1 MVAIPPWLMKNS
13 DDVRPV
19 SRRQNSVSPEASGK
33 QRIRTSDGSSTD
45 IPVFCEGGCGE
56 VVGYLSNQQ
65 VTSEAAGYAR
75 FCPACKAANDRIAKG
90 RVSSECADELIEL
103 HRPIRILRWLSL
115 LQVAIVTVIIAGSAL
130 IAMGR
135 VIGVYLAV
143 FGTLA
148 WCAVYFGLRKVRE

>member
-19 SRRQNSVSPEASGK
+19 SRRQDSVSPEASVK

-65 VTSEAAGYAR
+65 RTSEAAGYAR
-75 FCPACKAANDRIAKG
+75 WCPACKAANDRIAKG
-90 RVSSECADELIEL
+90 RVAFECPDELIEL
-103 HRPIRILRWLSL
+103 HRPNLILRWLSL
-115 LQVAIVTVIIAGSAL
+115 LQVAIVTVIVAGSAL